1 MNRRTLNM
9 FTDVIARNL
18 ENSYSSFMAEPA
30 PPRLQALL
38 DQLDRATAPAEAGS
52 PWVHYQESDIG
63 L

>member
-18 ENSYSSFMAEPA
+18 EGSYSSFMAEPA
-30 PPRLQALL
+30 PPRLQTLL
-38 DQLDRATAPAEAGS
+38 DQLDRAMSPEEAES
-52 PWVHYQESDIG
+52 PWVHYQQSDIG

>member
-30 PPRLQALL
+30 PPRLQTLL
-38 DQLDRATAPAEAGS
+38 DQLDRAMSPAEA
-52 PWVHYQESDIG
+52 E
-63 L
+63 